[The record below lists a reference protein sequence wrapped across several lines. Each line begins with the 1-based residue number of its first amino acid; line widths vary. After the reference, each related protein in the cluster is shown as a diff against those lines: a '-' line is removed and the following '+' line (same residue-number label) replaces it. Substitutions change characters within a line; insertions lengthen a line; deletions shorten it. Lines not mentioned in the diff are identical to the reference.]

1 MKRTG
6 GTAQGVIDMRPSS
19 RLRQLMDD
27 GIALAPGVY
36 NALFAKAVEHT
47 GFDAVYI
54 TGFGTAARYGY
65 PDVGL
70 ITQTEMVQNLKHI
83 CRATTIPVIADADT
97 GYGNIINV
105 RRTVREYERAG
116 VAGFHIED
124 QVFPKKCGFME
135 GKAVIPLAEHVQ
147 KLRAALDART
157 DPDTVI
163 IARTD
168 ALAPNGWEDA
178 LARARA
184 YREAGADVVFVDG
197 IRTLEELEIYSRE
210 LAKKGIPC
218 LYNGGLVTADVA
230 QAMGFKI
237 QILAGL
243 ALGAV
248 FKSATA
254 AMQEL
259 NASGSVR
266 QTMAQ
271 FSPAAETKSVNDILG
286 VPEVY
291 ELEQR
296 YDLAAEKEQVQ

>member
-1 MKRTG
+1 MRRT
-6 GTAQGVIDMRPSS
+6 S
-19 RLRQLMDD
+19 RLRQLMEQ
-27 GIALAPGVY
+27 GVVLAPGVY

-47 GFDAVYI
+47 GFDAVYV

-83 CRATTIPVIADADT
+83 CRATGLPVIADADT

-135 GKAVIPLAEHVQ
+135 GKEVIPLEEHVQ
-147 KLRAALDART
+147 KIRAALDART
-157 DPDTVI
+157 DSDTVI

-184 YREAGADVVFVDG
+184 YRETGADLIFIDG
-197 IRTLEELEIYSRE
+197 IRTLEELETYSRE
-210 LAKKGIPC
+210 LAQKGVPC
-218 LYNGGLVTADVA
+218 LYNGGLVTAEEA
-230 QAMGFKI
+230 GRMGFKI

-243 ALGAV
+243 SLHAV

-259 NASGSVR
+259 NSTGTTR
-266 QTMAQ
+266 QTVAQ
-271 FSPAAETKSVNDILG
+271 FGPLGEGETVNDILG
-286 VPEVY
+286 VPEIY
-291 ELEQR
+291 ELEQL
-296 YDLAAEKEQVQ
+296 YDLNANKEPAQ

>member
-1 MKRTG
+1 
-6 GTAQGVIDMRPSS
+6 
-19 RLRQLMDD
+19 MDD

-184 YREAGADVVFVDG
+184 YREAGADAVFVDG

-210 LAKKGIPC
+210 LAQKDIPC

-259 NASGSVR
+259 NAGGSVR

>member
-1 MKRTG
+1 MRRT
-6 GTAQGVIDMRPSS
+6 S
-19 RLRQLMDD
+19 RLRQLMEQ
-27 GIALAPGVY
+27 GVVLAPGVY

-47 GFDAVYI
+47 GFDAVYV

-83 CRATTIPVIADADT
+83 CRATGLPVVADADT

-135 GKAVIPLAEHVQ
+135 GKEVIPLEEHVQ
-147 KLRAALDART
+147 KIRAALEART

-184 YREAGADVVFVDG
+184 YRETGADLIFVDG
-197 IRTLEELEIYSRE
+197 IRTLEELGIYSRE
-210 LAKKGIPC
+210 LAQKGVPC
-218 LYNGGLVTADVA
+218 LYNGGLVTAEEA
-230 QAMGFKI
+230 GRMGFKI

-243 ALGAV
+243 SLHAV

-259 NASGSVR
+259 NSSGTTR
-266 QTMAQ
+266 QTAAQ
-271 FSPAAETKSVNDILG
+271 FGLFGEGEAVNDILG
-286 VPEVY
+286 VPEIY

-296 YDLAAEKEQVQ
+296 YDLNANKEPA